1 MIRLNRS
8 RFLGIVCLVT
18 FIYFLLF
25 TDSGSSSSEFRAN
38 TEAGLARKQQ
48 RERNLPLR
56 GHLSDEDL
64 TKKTHDELQ
73 GILNSPSRE
82 GVKKDEYGK
91 PVGRVYR
98 EPQHDAPTHED
109 LARGGMTREEPARHN
124 GAGQREQQKMSH
136 EGSLVA
142 EDPGAAERK
151 TTYRSTEA
159 APRPERKNPS
169 KAGAGDADIGSAEDP
184 GDAFVTK
191 KLEEY
196 LKSPVVIFSKSYCP
210 HSRRAK
216 QLLLDIYKINPEP
229 LVVELDLLGEHVSSS
244 SHHDSSSDPDNEE
257 HPRKTLGRALQDLL
271 TERTGRRTVPNIVVG
286 SAHSIGGNDNLWEM
300 HESGTLAEEIKKFGG
315 RRVISVDVHD
325 TEDGDQK

>member
-38 TEAGLARKQQ
+38 TEAGLARKGQ
-48 RERNLPLR
+48 REQNLPLR

-98 EPQHDAPTHED
+98 EPQHNAPTRED
-109 LARGGMTREEPARHN
+109 LTRGGMTREEPTRHK
-124 GAGQREQQKMSH
+124 GAGEHGQQKMSH
-136 EGSLVA
+136 EEFLVA
-142 EDPGAAERK
+142 EDSDEAERK
-151 TTYRSTEA
+151 TTHKSTEA
-159 APRPERKNPS
+159 AARPEKENPS
-169 KAGAGDADIGSAEDP
+169 KASADDADVESAEDP
-184 GDAFVTK
+184 GEAFVTK

-196 LKSPVVIFSKSYCP
+196 LKSPGK
-210 HSRRAK
+210 
-216 QLLLDIYKINPEP
+216 ET
-229 LVVELDLLGEHVSSS
+229 VS
-244 SHHDSSSDPDNEE
+244 
-257 HPRKTLGRALQDLL
+257 
-271 TERTGRRTVPNIVVG
+271 
-286 SAHSIGGNDNLWEM
+286 
-300 HESGTLAEEIKKFGG
+300 
-315 RRVISVDVHD
+315 
-325 TEDGDQK
+325 

>member
-1 MIRLNRS
+1 MFRFHAASSGAGCRLAVLSPENFRFLSPSILCFVHIPPVLNYLHDHRRLIARESLYCVFRTLCIHVSSAVIAIASVTISKHSIASAKRRRQSNSVQETHKVDWLRGLGTSIYHPFGTMIRLNRS

-136 EGSLVA
+136 EESLVA

-151 TTYRSTEA
+151 TTHGSTGA

-169 KAGAGDADIGSAEDP
+169 KAGAGDADIDSAEDP

-196 LKSPVVIFSKSYCP
+196 LKSPG
-210 HSRRAK
+210 R
-216 QLLLDIYKINPEP
+216 ET
-229 LVVELDLLGEHVSSS
+229 VS
-244 SHHDSSSDPDNEE
+244 
-257 HPRKTLGRALQDLL
+257 
-271 TERTGRRTVPNIVVG
+271 
-286 SAHSIGGNDNLWEM
+286 
-300 HESGTLAEEIKKFGG
+300 
-315 RRVISVDVHD
+315 
-325 TEDGDQK
+325 